1 MSSIQIVLGLAAS
14 LDLEIDQLDV
24 KIACLHGDLEEEL
37 YMEQPEGF
45 VVKGQEHLVCKLRRN
60 LYGLKQASR
69 NWYKMIKSFLCDN
82 KFEKINS
89 DNYVFVKKI
98 LY

>member
-1 MSSIQIVLGLAAS
+1 MSSIRIVLGLAAS
-14 LDLEIDQLDV
+14 LDLEIEQLDV
-24 KIACLHGDLEEEL
+24 KIACLHDLEEEL

-45 VVKGQEHLVCKLRRN
+45 VVKGQEHLVCKLRN
-60 LYGLKQASR
+60 LYGLKQASQ